1 MTPAQYWISGGSLGG
16 GLGRSVSVE
25 LGLKVNRSTKENTF
39 VCRGEVE
46 MRVEEDSGA
55 GFDVEVEEEAK
66 LDEESS
72 CAVIV
77 RVDEVEEAL
86 RRSLPLLLVEA
97 PAFE

>member
-46 MRVEEDSGA
+46 MRVEE
-55 GFDVEVEEEAK
+55 EAK
-66 LDEESS
+66 LDKESS

-77 RVDEVEEAL
+77 RLDEVEEEL